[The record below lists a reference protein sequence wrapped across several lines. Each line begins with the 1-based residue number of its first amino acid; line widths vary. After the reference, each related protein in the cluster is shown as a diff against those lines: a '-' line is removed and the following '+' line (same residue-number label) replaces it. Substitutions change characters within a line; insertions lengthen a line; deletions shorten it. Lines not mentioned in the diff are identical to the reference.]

1 MSGPISV
8 DLPHQLGAAEAK
20 RRIAD
25 NIGSLTN
32 HLPAGAQVR
41 SAWEGDTLKLGIGV
55 LGQEVAAELG
65 VRESL
70 VRVTVQLPPALTFFG
85 KAIEAGL
92 RRTAPDLLEDRTKR
106 R

>member
-20 RRIAD
+20 RRIGD
-25 NIGSLTN
+25 NIGSLTG

-41 SAWEGDTLKLGIGV
+41 SGWEGDKLKLGIGV
-55 LGQEVAAELG
+55 LGQDIPAELD
-65 VRESL
+65 VRETL
-70 VRVTVQLPPALTFFG
+70 IRVTVQLPPALAFFG

-92 RRTAPDLLEDRTKR
+92 RRTAPDLLEDRRK
-106 R
+106 